1 MKVPYTIPSMDEVR
15 AIPWNG
21 YTVASTFSGCG
32 GSSLGYRMAGFRVLW
47 ASEFIPAA
55 AECYRA
61 NMCAYTMLDTRD
73 IRSVSAEDILSA
85 TGLQAGQ
92 LDILD
97 GSPPCAAFST
107 AGKRDASWGKV
118 KKYSDSAQRVDDL
131 FFEYARILEGVKPKT
146 FVAENVRGLVIGRAK
161 GYFLAILKRLKECG
175 YRVECRVLNAKY
187 LGVPQSRER
196 TIFVGVR
203 EDIAAQPAHPSPRA
217 TVYSVADA
225 CPLVTRFESGGG
237 FGCASVVR
245 ADSGPYHT
253 IGTGPS
259 SGNGRAT
266 HVFEGDTRRL
276 PTIAEV
282 RALCSFPHDFILT
295 GTYAQ
300 QYERLGRAVPP
311 LMMKAI
317 AETVRDKIL
326 CVIR

>member
-107 AGKRDASWGKV
+107 AGKRDKSWGKV
-118 KKYSDSAQRVDDL
+118 KKYSDSTQRVDDL

-196 TIFVGVR
+196 TIFIGVR
-203 EDIAAQPAHPSPRA
+203 EDIPARPTHPSPR
-217 TVYSVADA
+217 TTLYTVADA
-225 CPLVTRFESGGG
+225 CPLITRFELSAQ
-237 FGCASVVR
+237 FGYAKIVR
-245 ADSGPYHT
+245 ADSTQYHT
-253 IGTGPS
+253 IGASPS

-266 HVFEGDTRRL
+266 HVFEGDMRRL
-276 PTIAEV
+276 PTIPEV
-282 RALCSFPHDFILT
+282 RALCSFPYDFILP